1 MMTRL
6 RPLDCFQIITTV
18 LFLVLGA
25 AILMRAA
32 ALQIT
37 SVLAY
42 VVGAGFAAL
51 GLYRAHSI
59 LRFLHGKGAGR

>member
-1 MMTRL
+1 MTRL

-18 LFLVLGA
+18 LFLALGA
-25 AILMRAA
+25 AILVRAA

-42 VVGAGFAAL
+42 VVGAGFATL
-51 GLYRAHSI
+51 GLYRAHFI
-59 LRFLHGKGAGR
+59 LRVLRGKGAGR